1 MGSLYRNMDSLCQNR
16 LKLLAQNNQE
26 KTAHLTKLAE
36 GKSGKLEF
44 FSGDLSVPKSY
55 DEAFAG
61 ADAIVHAAAV
71 VEVWC
76 LFPLVLRQRAHP
88 VALCST
94 LGRECKGSKEGGCRS
109 VRGRD

>member
-1 MGSLYRNMDSLCQNR
+1 
-16 LKLLAQNNQE
+16 LAQNNQE

-71 VEVWC
+71 VEVWR
-76 LFPLVLRQRAHP
+76 LFTTGTPAAHIRLPFVPL
-88 VALCST
+88 
-94 LGRECKGSKEGGCRS
+94 
-109 VRGRD
+109 